1 MDVPDGSIT
10 STLASYLAL
19 GMDFHFCHLNITIW
33 QVWGFFFHL
42 LGGRR
47 DMLVSSQVYKL
58 NHIVKINTL
67 ERFFDNIRDSRGK
80 WKLVIAQVFE
90 HQHHECGGDHR
101 DCGFYLILHSCTLYL
116 IKETFVRY
124 DMGCASPWY
133 VTKLSVTTSSILSWW
148 AFVSCASSCTFYP
161 CQWVGRSAKFWF

>member
-1 MDVPDGSIT
+1 M
-10 STLASYLAL
+10 AH
-19 GMDFHFCHLNITIW
+19 MDFHFCHLSITIW
-33 QVWGFFFHL
+33 QVWGFFFRL

-101 DCGFYLILHSCTLYL
+101 DCGFYLILH
-116 IKETFVRY
+116 
-124 DMGCASPWY
+124 PW
-133 VTKLSVTTSSILSWW
+133 TSSKRLLLGTTWDVPAHCMWQSCLWRLHLSFLGEHLS
-148 AFVSCASSCTFYP
+148 AVQVAVHFTPVNGS
-161 CQWVGRSAKFWF
+161 VGRQSFGFSLSLIVEHNSHVS